1 MTEDWGDEHYST
13 WPDTGPGC
21 VKGAM
26 WALPFAAAFWA
37 GVAITARL
45 LWRAAH

>member
-1 MTEDWGDEHYST
+1 MTPDDWGEHH
-13 WPDTGPGC
+13 DLDGLGC
-21 VKGAM
+21 FRGAM